1 MGLDEAD
8 FARAFLVAFSD
19 DTVVKKLSEV
29 VTRPMKFDLDNLF
42 DSNTK
47 VLAELEKFTELN
59 ICLRKEVAELRD
71 VIKQRNHTIEQLQ
84 MKLST
89 AEEMLD
95 EQEQYSRRNSLRVS
109 GIPEEPDETLETK
122 VIDIFN
128 KRLKF
133 VPPMTENDL
142 DRIHRVGKPDA
153 RSTPRQILI
162 KFATYRSRQRVYK
175 ERKKIRVPKSNP
187 QAPTTTDEE
196 SRDEAAQEEDDGPQ
210 AVIYINEDLTKK
222 RATLLWKARNLVKD
236 KQIRGCWSNDGRVFI
251 ENKFGH
257 IKLVKNSDDLTA

>member
-1 MGLDEAD
+1 
-8 FARAFLVAFSD
+8 
-19 DTVVKKLSEV
+19 
-29 VTRPMKFDLDNLF
+29 
-42 DSNTK
+42 
-47 VLAELEKFTELN
+47 
-59 ICLRKEVAELRD
+59 
-71 VIKQRNHTIEQLQ
+71 

-95 EQEQYSRRNSLRVS
+95 EQEQYSRHNSLRVS
-109 GIPEEPDETLETK
+109 GIPEEPDETLENK

-142 DRIHRVGKPDA
+142 DRIHRVGKPAA

-175 ERKKIRVPKSNP
+175 ERKKQQLMRNPK
-187 QAPTTTDEE
+187 
-196 SRDEAAQEEDDGPQ
+196 DEAAQEDDGPQ

-222 RATLLWKARNLVKD
+222 RATLLWKTRNLVKD